1 MILPLQWSPAQ
12 PHEQRQ
18 MYLLLPVGTHVPPFK
33 QDAVE
38 QAFVNA
44 TTHMHTN
51 TQSTAVPIQ
60 DALSTITDYFLDYSK
75 SRCHTDRSREQLDC
89 IFMCLSITSATKQ
102 NPHSYY
108 YRTKEQSW
116 LSVQETEWRPAN
128 LGSTTTGTPVS
139 HWCQQEGHLA
149 KIAPVCQYKSRP
161 SL

>member
-1 MILPLQWSPAQ
+1 MNNDRCICCCPLA
-12 PHEQRQ
+12 
-18 MYLLLPVGTHVPPFK
+18 
-33 QDAVE
+33 
-38 QAFVNA
+38 
-44 TTHMHTN
+44 HMFRHLN
-51 TQSTAVPIQ
+51 KTQSNKHLSTLQRTCTQTLSQLLYQLQ